1 MIVYKKTDNYII
13 QCRPHLPPCG
23 QKADNTHWQSL
34 IGHDGCRS
42 TLVNLKSPGFK
53 GVMAWYE
60 RTVSARS
67 HRQRALLV
75 RKLDAAFAQQRIET
89 AHIVL
94 IFSSAAGA
102 LTASQCLISHL
113 ALFQLDPC
121 GLGKGRAALAGETS
135 TRASFLFFW
144 FDRKESHFWKSS
156 FSTRKSSP
164 ALLTPAGYYIKVVF
178 QNFGI
183 SKNGFPTLPDFFSV
197 QTSKKSLLMLHTAGA
212 A

>member
-1 MIVYKKTDNYII
+1 MGRKNNVSLGQTAFSIKICLLLIKWLYIKKTDNYII

-94 IFSSAAGA
+94 IFSSVCWG
-102 LTASQCLISHL
+102 TDGFSVPDFS
-113 ALFQLDPC
+113 
-121 GLGKGRAALAGETS
+121 LGSL
-135 TRASFLFFW
+135 
-144 FDRKESHFWKSS
+144 
-156 FSTRKSSP
+156 
-164 ALLTPAGYYIKVVF
+164 PAGPVWFRKGESGPRRR
-178 QNFGI
+178 NLNAGI
-183 SKNGFPTLPDFFSV
+183 FFFFLIRP
-197 QTSKKSLLMLHTAGA
+197 QGESLLKELIQHQEVLSRTLNTSWLLY
-212 A
+212 